1 MDKTTML
8 NFRIRKVT
16 VEKELPMNLKTKT
29 ETETS
34 VLAQLV
40 LNSPTSFR
48 F

>member
-1 MDKTTML
+1 MF

-16 VEKELPMNLKTKT
+16 VDKELPINLKTK
-29 ETETS
+29 TETS

-40 LNSPTSFR
+40 LNSPTSFL

>member
-1 MDKTTML
+1 MDKTTTL

-16 VEKELPMNLKTKT
+16 VEKELPINLKTKT
-29 ETETS
+29 DTETS

-40 LNSPTSFR
+40 LNSPTCFL